1 MERSNIPLRQRK
13 ESQANGT
20 SRHSGDYIFKHPL
33 TQEVAY
39 NSLLL
44 KRRSQLHGKIAL
56 CIETDHKNE
65 LEKFYGLLAYHY
77 SNSTDKKK
85 ALHYLCKAGEQAEK
99 MYAGRE
105 AMDYYTQALSL
116 IDDNLSESS
125 IESLLWKNIELKI
138 NLLSN
143 RGTVHRQFFGNYKEA
158 LKDYE
163 KALKLSKIIK
173 HKYCEAMSLSNIGS
187 VFRGQGEYEKA
198 LSYYEKAMN
207 ILTGSGKSSKE
218 HQTSK
223 MEHPSCLSAVGGAA
237 KDYKII
243 ASLFNKIGVVYD
255 DMGNFETALSF
266 YQKALNT
273 SKKIKDKHIMAAA
286 LGNIGII
293 YDNRGNY
300 EQALKYY
307 NEALHIETEQKNK
320 RGIAGNLENIG
331 ITYNLMGNY
340 QTALS
345 YYEKAF
351 KVFDEIS
358 DKSEI
363 AFCLTNIGNT
373 YYKLGKYKE
382 ALEYQKNALE
392 IKQESG
398 EKWGIANSLD
408 EIGMIYQKLGNLKL
422 AINHHNLALSIAKEI
437 GAKAIEANIL
447 INIGIIQSLQTSSP
461 QKAKKLIES
470 GIKIAK
476 EIGNQEVIEYG
487 NNALKKLC
495 I

>member
-1 MERSNIPLRQRK
+1 MKNKKIERSNIPRK
-13 ESQANGT
+13 RSQANRI
-20 SRHSGDYIFKHPL
+20 SPHDGDYIFKHPL

-85 ALHYLCKAGEQAEK
+85 ALYYLCKAGEQAEK
-99 MYAGRE
+99 MYAGKE

-116 IDDNLSESS
+116 LDDNLSETSL
-125 IESLLWKNIELKI
+125 ESLLWKNIELKI

-163 KALKLSKIIK
+163 RALKLSKIIK
-173 HKYCEAMSLSNIGS
+173 NKYCEAMSLSNIGS
-187 VFRGQGEYEKA
+187 VFRRQGKYEKT

-207 ILTGSGKSSKE
+207 ILTTGRHSNK
-218 HQTSK
+218 TSK
-223 MEHPSCLSAVGGAA
+223 

-255 DMGNFETALSF
+255 DMGNSETAISF
-266 YQKALNT
+266 YQKALNA
-273 SKKIKDKHIMAAA
+273 SKKIKDKHIMAAT

-307 NEALHIETEQKNK
+307 NEALCIETEQKNK
-320 RGIAGNLENIG
+320 RGIAGNFENIG
-331 ITYNLMGNY
+331 IAYNLMGNY

-345 YYEKAF
+345 YFEKAF

-363 AFCLTNIGNT
+363 AFCLTNIGNA
-373 YYKLGKYKE
+373 YYKLEQYTK
-382 ALEYQKNALE
+382 ALEYQKHALE
-392 IKQESG
+392 IKQELG

-422 AINHHNLALSIAKEI
+422 ALNHHNLALNIAKEI

-447 INIGIIQSLQTSSP
+447 INIGIIKSLQIQNKTSLQRNKDGTSNRNSD
-461 QKAKKLIES
+461 AKKFIES
-470 GIKIAK
+470 GIRIAK
-476 EIGNQEVIEYG
+476 QIGNQEVIEYG

-495 I
+495 A